1 MASNV
6 FGEFFKQKRLAL
18 GLTLREFCRKN
29 RFDWGNVS
37 RLERGV
43 SAPPKNSDVLEG
55 YARALQIRPDT
66 DAQPLADAARAAGL
80 ADVEL
85 VVVPNANHVYKR
97 EEAPFESLTPEAG
110 NFYNADDRVLE
121 PGVVSAIVGW
131 LQRVD
136 AQ

>member
-66 DAQPLADAARAAGL
+66 DDWKAFYDLAAISAGVIPN
-80 ADVEL
+80 AIMNDKEL
-85 VVVPNANHVYKR
+85 VAKLPLVFRTIQGKK
-97 EEAPFESLTPEAG
+97 LT
-110 NFYNADDRVLE
+110 DRQLRNLAEVIRK
-121 PGVVSAIVGW
+121 A
-131 LQRVD
+131 
-136 AQ
+136 